1 MNNTQSTVN
10 NGKTGGAV
18 DSEVTPRATRRQ
30 FSAAY
35 KQRILAEAEACTEP
49 GQVGALLR
57 REGLYSSHLTKWRRQ
72 RTAGK
77 LDNKQAMDA
86 ATEEITALKAENE
99 RLKRELARA
108 SLIIDAQK
116 KLVEVFGLSVQE
128 NEPA

>member
-10 NGKTGGAV
+10 NGKTGGV
-18 DSEVTPRATRRQ
+18 GDSEVTPRAKRRQ

-49 GQVGALLR
+49 GQRGALLR

-72 RTAGK
+72 RAAGK
-77 LDNKQAMDA
+77 LNNKQAADA
-86 ATEEITALKAENE
+86 ATAEIAALKAEVE
-99 RLKRELARA
+99 RLRRDLARA

-116 KLVEVFGLSVQE
+116 KLVEVFGLSMQE
-128 NEPA
+128 NTQA

>member
-10 NGKTGGAV
+10 NGKTGGVV
-18 DSEVTPRATRRQ
+18 DSEVTPRAKRRQ

-72 RTAGK
+72 REVGK
-77 LDNKQAMDA
+77 LDNKQAADA
-86 ATEEITALKAENE
+86 ATAEITALKAENE
-99 RLKRELARA
+99 RLRRDLTRA

-116 KLVEVFGLSVQE
+116 KLVEVFGLSMQE
-128 NEPA
+128 NMQA